1 MELKVTAS
9 PIALHRTT
17 ASLDQVVAPQGLSSL
32 PTLTNVTFRHCCAAG
47 CEVPKGD
54 SERQTG
60 RWQKTSGPDLRDT
73 EPSSQCLRD
82 RQLDASVCRAAV
94 ASSQGKTAAAIMA
107 SRGMTMSA
115 EAIARG
121 TEVLAALDRPL
132 TERRGRSLIAELA
145 STKEELTA
153 ARDEIAST
161 HAGLA
166 STKEDLTAARDEI
179 ASTKEDLTAARD
191 EIASTHAGLHSTKE
205 ELTTATER
213 LAASEAAF
221 AAYRADTAVLLAALT
236 ARLETVEGLTLGD

>member
-1 MELKVTAS
+1 MMV
-9 PIALHRTT
+9 
-17 ASLDQVVAPQGLSSL
+17 
-32 PTLTNVTFRHCCAAG
+32 
-47 CEVPKGD
+47 
-54 SERQTG
+54 
-60 RWQKTSGPDLRDT
+60 
-73 EPSSQCLRD
+73 
-82 RQLDASVCRAAV
+82 
-94 ASSQGKTAAAIMA
+94 
-107 SRGMTMSA
+107 SRGMTVSA

-161 HAGLA
+161 HAGL
-166 STKEDLTAARDEI
+166 